1 MLIESLT
8 ILDYSEKKGTRFDFS
23 NGTNLIVSNGNKKG
37 KSSLLKSI
45 YYALGFDIKH
55 FPSGWNKISGILYCC
70 FSNIYMYFENGGD
83 AL

>member
-45 YYALGFDIKH
+45 YYAQALILNIFQAAGMKKIK
-55 FPSGWNKISGILYCC
+55 FFNSK
-70 FSNIYMYFENGGD
+70 
-83 AL
+83 